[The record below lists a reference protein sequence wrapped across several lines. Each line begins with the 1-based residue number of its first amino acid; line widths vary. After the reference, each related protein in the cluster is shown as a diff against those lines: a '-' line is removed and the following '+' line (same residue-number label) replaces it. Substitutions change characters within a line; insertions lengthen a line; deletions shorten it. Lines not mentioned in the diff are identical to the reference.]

1 MTKVMTKAKWIF
13 KGHAEKAY
21 GGAKVLYHEVYDFL
35 LPDGRKVVVKAV
47 AGDFVRFGG
56 AQLGILKDGDLVA
69 FVDPSAGG
77 VLAVLPFSEVRGR
90 RVLDLGG
97 RRVFVVCEGGRR
109 VLRIPCSEEV
119 YREFR
124 RLAEELGG
132 EEEAMKRLLE
142 SHKYTCKFR
151 LPGMGF

>member
-1 MTKVMTKAKWIF
+1 MTKAKWIF

-21 GGAKVLYHEVYDFL
+21 GGAKVLYHEVYDFV
-35 LPDGRKVVVKAV
+35 LPDGRNVVVKAV

-56 AQLGILKDGDLVA
+56 AQLRTLGDGDLVA
-69 FVDPSAGG
+69 FVDPSAGE

-97 RRVFVVCEGGRR
+97 RRVFVVAEDRGRR

-132 EEEAMKRLLE
+132 EEEAMKKLLE
-142 SHKYTCKFR
+142 SYRYAYKYR